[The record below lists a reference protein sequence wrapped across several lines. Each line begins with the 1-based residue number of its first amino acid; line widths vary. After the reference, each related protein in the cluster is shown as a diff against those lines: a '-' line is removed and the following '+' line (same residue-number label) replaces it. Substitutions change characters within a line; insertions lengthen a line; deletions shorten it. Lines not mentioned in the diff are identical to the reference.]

1 MNDMLKKE
9 AVQNMRKNPCSRAR
23 ENEYWTEEELER
35 LKTMFDDGE
44 DFTDIAFVLQRS
56 EPAVMQQVLRHE
68 SVFPEAAPRKKAKRA
83 GVQLSLRTVQQ
94 RSDDLPIPLTL
105 KKTTQEKEKEACLKN
120 IRTFF
125 PRAKRWKLC
134 ASEKTRY
141 IGS

>member
-56 EPAVMQQVLRHE
+56 EPAVMQQVLRMNLY
-68 SVFPEAAPRKKAKRA
+68 SRKPRPGKKQKEQDCSCLCEQCSSDPMTCPYRLHLRNQPKKRRQKH
-83 GVQLSLRTVQQ
+83 V
-94 RSDDLPIPLTL
+94 
-105 KKTTQEKEKEACLKN
+105 
-120 IRTFF
+120 
-125 PRAKRWKLC
+125 
-134 ASEKTRY
+134 
-141 IGS
+141 

>member
-56 EPAVMQQVLRHE
+56 EPAVSITTRLCSGRSRTMAEREPLYMARMQRL
-68 SVFPEAAPRKKAKRA
+68 
-83 GVQLSLRTVQQ
+83 
-94 RSDDLPIPLTL
+94 
-105 KKTTQEKEKEACLKN
+105 
-120 IRTFF
+120 
-125 PRAKRWKLC
+125 
-134 ASEKTRY
+134 
-141 IGS
+141 

>member
-56 EPAVMQQVLRHE
+56 EPAVMQQVLRMNLY
-68 SVFPEAAPRKKAKRA
+68 S
-83 GVQLSLRTVQQ
+83 
-94 RSDDLPIPLTL
+94 
-105 KKTTQEKEKEACLKN
+105 
-120 IRTFF
+120 
-125 PRAKRWKLC
+125 WKLRPGKSKKSRS
-134 ASEKTRY
+134 AAVSANSAAAIR
-141 IGS
+141 

>member
-56 EPAVMQQVLRHE
+56 EPAVMQQVLRMNLY
-68 SVFPEAAPRKKAKRA
+68 SR
-83 GVQLSLRTVQQ
+83 
-94 RSDDLPIPLTL
+94 
-105 KKTTQEKEKEACLKN
+105 
-120 IRTFF
+120 
-125 PRAKRWKLC
+125 
-134 ASEKTRY
+134 
-141 IGS
+141 